1 MNPEELS
8 PEELNNQVDDRQD
21 RPEPRLSDTD
31 IRFNCL
37 TMAAQLPLETPKLIE
52 RAQAFYDFVTAK
64 PKN

>member
-1 MNPEELS
+1 MNPDQMN
-8 PEELNNQVDDRQD
+8 PEELNNQVDDSG
-21 RPEPRLSDTD
+21 PEPGLSDTD